1 MNEEHE
7 IAYTGLAHGTRVL
20 SSQGDVIGTVER
32 VLDIPD
38 LDLFD
43 GIVIETPDGDRFV
56 DRDQV
61 SRITTL
67 AVYCTVTTEE
77 AANLSV
83 PDSAPT
89 YRARAGR
96 GNRSVSGWLSKL
108 FGRRAK
114 WDRERD
120 DR

>member
-1 MNEEHE
+1 MSEEHE
-7 IAYTGLAHGTRVL
+7 IAYTGLAPGTQVL

-56 DRDQV
+56 DRDQI
-61 SRITTL
+61 SRITTV
-67 AVYCTVTTEE
+67 AVHCTVTTEE

-89 YRARAGR
+89 YRARPGR
-96 GNRSVSGWLSKL
+96 GGRSFTGWLRSR
-108 FGRRAK
+108 FGRAK
-114 WDRERD
+114 WDREHD
-120 DR
+120 DQ

>member
-1 MNEEHE
+1 MSEEHE
-7 IAYTGLAHGTRVL
+7 IAYTALARGTQVL
-20 SSQGDVIGTVER
+20 SSDGDVIGTVER

-61 SRITTL
+61 ARITTR
-67 AVYCTVTTEE
+67 AVHCTVTTEQ
-77 AANLSV
+77 AANLSA

-89 YRARAGR
+89 YRARPGR
-96 GNRSVSGWLSKL
+96 GRGSFSGWLRNL
-108 FGRRAK
+108 FGRTR
-114 WDRERD
+114 WDREHD
-120 DR
+120 DQ